1 MLRVK
6 LGNHDLIKKRSVG
19 AWILLLWLLNDIIL
33 SISRFLLTRMN
44 IYGFIRNSI
53 LLLLTMIPI
62 AFFSIYMK
70 QIGQRKYRFFLGIYF
85 VIILA
90 FFFTYLINPDIAY
103 FYEREDYGLQ
113 RVFRPDG
120 AIYALLFFS
129 LCDNTKEL
137 YDIVKKYAY
146 IDFGYL
152 LVFQFLPAYMG
163 GGWADIGSNGT
174 MVVRQYSLSFG
185 YAMLLPVIVFLY
197 LYIKHKKIYY
207 LIFSF
212 VGGVLIFTN
221 GSRGALLM
229 LALFIGLMMISN
241 IVESPKASY
250 KILKIGSI
258 IVLILILFVFGET
271 LLRSFVNFAQDL
283 GIQSRTLDL
292 LLSGDISS
300 DTGRDVIWAAVID
313 AIKNGGIFGHG
324 VFGERPYVFPIH
336 YAAYSHNIVLEL
348 VCSFGIIGVG
358 VCIFLIVGT
367 LRMIFFC
374 KDTQMREIFIIF
386 FSVASQL
393 FLSLSFWYVWEFWA
407 AIAIAHRYFQTE
419 RKRKLNG

>member
-1 MLRVK
+1 
-6 LGNHDLIKKRSVG
+6 
-19 AWILLLWLLNDIIL
+19 
-33 SISRFLLTRMN
+33 
-44 IYGFIRNSI
+44 
-53 LLLLTMIPI
+53 
-62 AFFSIYMK
+62 
-70 QIGQRKYRFFLGIYF
+70 
-85 VIILA
+85 
-90 FFFTYLINPDIAY
+90 
-103 FYEREDYGLQ
+103 
-113 RVFRPDG
+113 
-120 AIYALLFFS
+120 
-129 LCDNTKEL
+129 
-137 YDIVKKYAY
+137 
-146 IDFGYL
+146 
-152 LVFQFLPAYMG
+152 
-163 GGWADIGSNGT
+163 
-174 MVVRQYSLSFG
+174 
-185 YAMLLPVIVFLY
+185 
-197 LYIKHKKIYY
+197 
-207 LIFSF
+207 
-212 VGGVLIFTN
+212 
-221 GSRGALLM
+221 M

-258 IVLILILFVFGET
+258 IVLILILFLFGEM

-367 LRMIFFC
+367 LRMVFFC

-393 FLSLSFWYVWEFWA
+393 LV
-407 AIAIAHRYFQTE
+407 
-419 RKRKLNG
+419 N

>member
-33 SISRFLLTRMN
+33 SISRFLLTRIN

-90 FFFTYLINPDIAY
+90 YFFTYLINPDIAY

-283 GIQSRTLDL
+283 G
-292 LLSGDISS
+292 
-300 DTGRDVIWAAVID
+300 
-313 AIKNGGIFGHG
+313 
-324 VFGERPYVFPIH
+324 VFD
-336 YAAYSHNIVLEL
+336 
-348 VCSFGIIGVG
+348 
-358 VCIFLIVGT
+358 LIV
-367 LRMIFFC
+367 
-374 KDTQMREIFIIF
+374 
-386 FSVASQL
+386 
-393 FLSLSFWYVWEFWA
+393 
-407 AIAIAHRYFQTE
+407 
-419 RKRKLNG
+419 